1 MSYHCPMDKDMMGLI
16 RKGWAIPLGD
26 NRFYPGLF
34 QWMEDGTQ
42 SKGLIPMK
50 DDILQGAI

>member
-1 MSYHCPMDKDMMGLI
+1 MDKDMMGPI
-16 RKGWAIPLGD
+16 RKRWAAIPLGD

-42 SKGLIPMK
+42 SRGLIPIIN
-50 DDILQGAI
+50 DILQGAI